1 MNPNAPAANP
11 TTSNT
16 NQPYGGFGQAQS
28 DYGSASNIMNFLPT
42 QEANTTGAANNANTN
57 TASILPNIAVNA
69 PTYTAPTAATINAGS
84 YGTNLTGYNQA
95 VQGAEQA
102 LTSGENATYG
112 SAMGQLS
119 SAEQQYGNLTPV
131 YQNLAASYGIP
142 GYQNDI
148 ATLTGLLQN
157 LNRDVNAQTTLGGGL
172 MTESARDEMYNNQAQ
187 PLQQSLNSAG
197 EFLQY
202 GQNDVNN
209 LLDTYEKSLTNALTP
224 LQTNISNLP
233 TLFGQ
238 TNEAA
243 EAGYGQGQTAIQ
255 DTIQNQF
262 TAEQTAAQQEQ
273 AAAFNKEVNAQYGNG
288 GLSSV
293 FSTGSNS
300 GANGQFGG
308 VSFKSSQQGGA
319 GGYNFSVDGKPASA
333 VTWAASNG
341 QSPSS
346 VIAYMA
352 QNGDATAGQAYQAL
366 LANPNMSM
374 SQLAA
379 QFPSIAWGMTQA
391 ATAPAP
397 TKSTAST
404 TPAPVNTG
412 VYGSN
417 NSNLAQDAALY
428 GF

>member
-28 DYGSASNIMNFLPT
+28 DYGSAKNILNFLPT
-42 QEANTTGAANNANTN
+42 QEASTTAAANNANTN
-57 TASILPNIAVNA
+57 TASILPNISINA
-69 PTYTAPTAATINAGS
+69 PTYTAPTAQTVNAGS
-84 YGTNLTGYNQA
+84 FGTNLTGYNQA

-102 LTSGENATYG
+102 LTSGENQTYSG
-112 SAMGQLS
+112 AMGQLQ
-119 SAEQQYGNLTPV
+119 SAESQYGNLTPV

-197 EFLQY
+197 TFLQY

-209 LLDTYEKSLTNALTP
+209 LLDTYEKSLSNALTP

-243 EAGYGQGQTAIQ
+243 QAGYAQGQQSIQ

-262 TAEQTAAQQEQ
+262 TARQTAAQEEQ
-273 AAAFNKEVNAQYGNG
+273 ANSFAREVAAQYGSGG
-288 GLSSV
+288 GLGSVCSS
-293 FSTGSNS
+293 G
-300 GANGQFGG
+300 
-308 VSFKSSQQGGA
+308 
-319 GGYNFSVDGKPASA
+319 
-333 VTWAASNG
+333 
-341 QSPSS
+341 
-346 VIAYMA
+346 
-352 QNGDATAGQAYQAL
+352 
-366 LANPNMSM
+366 
-374 SQLAA
+374 
-379 QFPSIAWGMTQA
+379 
-391 ATAPAP
+391 
-397 TKSTAST
+397 
-404 TPAPVNTG
+404 
-412 VYGSN
+412 N
-417 NSNLAQDAALY
+417 N
-428 GF
+428 